1 MKKDRLT
8 VREKFENQL
17 NLLSKFPFLS
27 LLLIGIGA
35 ITIRLVFFQD
45 ELIFKSDN
53 LHYFKYAVDLSITG
67 ESPIILKNDGWSQFL
82 SIFFKFLNSEN
93 FLDYMNLQ
101 SYISIVFS
109 TSTIIPLYFL
119 AKRFTNSL
127 IALISTILFVFDPR
141 IIANSLIG
149 VTDPL
154 FILLV
159 VTSLALIV
167 QKNKFVIYGSCI
179 TIVLASIVRAEGLFL
194 IPALCTM
201 FLIKNGITKK
211 NIIQCIIFIII
222 IYLIMLPFSMQRNEI
237 TGGNDNLTGRIF
249 QEAQTLTGNNSNT
262 LESKITGSI
271 SLFVQF
277 FVKLMIPYLWIFVP
291 VGVILFLKEKNIKK
305 SLLIIPGFFLI
316 LPSLYAYTV
325 PALDSRYLFP
335 ILPILCIIGTFS
347 FVKYFQKTDHKKIV
361 VALLILIILSS
372 SISFLVYKNFD
383 MQDQQEFLE
392 LANIVNKNT
401 NNILYIQTNSI
412 IPYLDS
418 AKLSELKEFP
428 VLSSNYSMNSNVK
441 VVQYTNIENFFSN
454 IEKNDITHIVI
465 DREMDNPVIIKE
477 IFDNYEKYDNLKK
490 IFDSQEN
497 GFNYKIEIFEIKY

>member
-211 NIIQCIIFIII
+211 NIIQCIIFIVI

-325 PALDSRYLFP
+325 PSLDSRYLFP

-383 MQDQQEFLE
+383 MQDQQELLE

-412 IPYLDS
+412 ISHLDS
-418 AKLSELKEFP
+418 AKLLELKEFP